1 MNWQALLIA
10 SLGILLPTALVQMY
24 PMWQQRFFFTV
35 RVPEGFR
42 ETGPGRA
49 ILRTFRLAIW
59 VTALGCVLAMC
70 AGTWLMLPAPLVNS
84 LAMIGLLQWARVKTL
99 PYAAP
104 AAGTVRRAA
113 LIADADEPWWIW
125 VAPALG
131 LAVMGTAAA
140 YVTLHWDALPE
151 RLPIH
156 WGLDG
161 QPNRW
166 VHKTVMG
173 VYGSLFI
180 GLAVQAQMVCL
191 LYGLN
196 QASAAESLRRRLN
209 KNLLAAIGLALSVVF
224 AVTMLTPLRGS
235 SAGLPGP
242 AWIWMA
248 LPVLFLAPTVAMAIR
263 LQRSE
268 AEEVEPTRDENWW
281 LGVFYADSSDSRM
294 MVPNRMGAG
303 YSPNLGHPVMRIL
316 TPLLVLVVLGTVLAV
331 ATLT

>member
-10 SLGILLPTALVQMY
+10 SFGILLPTALFQMY

-42 ETGPGRA
+42 ETGAGRA
-49 ILRTFRLAIW
+49 ILRTFRLAVW
-59 VTALGCVLAMC
+59 GTALGCALAMY

-84 LAMIGLLQWARVKTL
+84 LAMIGLLLWARAKTL

-113 LIADADEPWWIW
+113 ITAETDPPWWIW
-125 VAPALG
+125 IAPAVG

-151 RLPIH
+151 RFPMH

-161 QPNRW
+161 RPDRW
-166 VHKTVMG
+166 THKTVTG

-180 GLAVQAQMVCL
+180 GLAVQALLVCF

-196 QASAAESLRRRLN
+196 QASTANSLRGHLN
-209 KNLLAAIGLALSVVF
+209 QGLLAMTGLALSILF

-248 LPVLFLAPTVAMAIR
+248 LPVLFVVSSVALAMR
-263 LQRSE
+263 LQSSE

-281 LGVFYADSSDSRM
+281 IGTFYADSSDSRM
-294 MVPNRMGAG
+294 MVPNRIGAG

-331 ATLT
+331 VTLT